1 MAKKRDAEASIKKIL
16 DAAKIIFA
24 KKGYHRTTL
33 SEIGE
38 KSGLSRTTPS
48 YFFKNKENLY
58 KTLIDSLI
66 EDEKNYVSNLTFDG
80 EVTIE
85 ALKDLLSR
93 HIGYTFENPYLS
105 KIIIWE
111 SLDDNRQD
119 WIHTY
124 FPDVIHWSHTYLEE
138 AKKQGLLHEEIDTY
152 SLWLNAMAMA
162 WLPIITEH
170 TFMHSIHRDV
180 SSPEFLAFHKR
191 QVELLIFESIVKK

>member
-1 MAKKRDAEASIKKIL
+1 MAYRERRLHIFSKI
-16 DAAKIIFA
+16 
-24 KKGYHRTTL
+24 
-33 SEIGE
+33 
-38 KSGLSRTTPS
+38 
-48 YFFKNKENLY
+48 KENLY

-66 EDEKNYVSNLTFDG
+66 EDEKNYVSNLTFEG

-119 WIHTY
+119 WIHSY
-124 FPDVIHWSHTYLEE
+124 FPDVMHWSHIYLEQ

-170 TFMHSIHRDV
+170 TLCILFIETSVPRN
-180 SSPEFLAFHKR
+180 FLPFISGK
-191 QVELLIFESIVKK
+191 